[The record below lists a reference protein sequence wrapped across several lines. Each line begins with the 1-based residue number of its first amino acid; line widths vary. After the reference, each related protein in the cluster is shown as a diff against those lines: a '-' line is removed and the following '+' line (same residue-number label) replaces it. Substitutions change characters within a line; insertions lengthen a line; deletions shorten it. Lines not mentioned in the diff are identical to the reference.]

1 LTAAPAFRT
10 LRPNPRPRR
19 CLMQTE
25 LFVFAG
31 RVALL

>member
-1 LTAAPAFRT
+1 LTVPTAFRT
-10 LRPNPRPRR
+10 LGQNQRPRR
-19 CLMQTE
+19 CLMKKE